1 MKKIIQGLSFTSL
14 WNLPRTIKDI
24 FRKMITDE
32 QLATALVA
40 KMAGME
46 LTKVDSNTITQS
58 STGPATKIDPK
69 NFLPGVQQM
78 QRNKEQRM
86 IEELNRQAM
95 MAHPLPPDPVNQVQ
109 QQLFQQPAVQT
120 VSQPQPQTFTGQ
132 DPNQLTFDF
141 LDEATQKKSLKQL
154 DLIVDY
160 LYSINNKLDK
170 ILSRDKHSVSQ

>member
-1 MKKIIQGLSFTSL
+1 MAT
-14 WNLPRTIKDI
+14 
-24 FRKMITDE
+24 MEE
-32 QLATALVA
+32 QLATAIVA

-46 LTKVDSNTITQS
+46 LRKVDENTISQS

-69 NFLPGVQQM
+69 SFLPGIQQHQ
-78 QRNKEQRM
+78 QRQQDLMIQQAQRM
-86 IEELNRQAM
+86 AEQ
-95 MAHPLPPDPVNQVQ
+95 MAPLPPDIVNQSV
-109 QQLFQQPAVQT
+109 PQT
-120 VSQPQPQTFTGQ
+120 VSQPQIQTFTGQ

-170 ILSRDKHSVSQ
+170 ILSRDKHSVS

>member
-1 MKKIIQGLSFTSL
+1 
-14 WNLPRTIKDI
+14 
-24 FRKMITDE
+24 MITEE

-46 LTKVDSNTITQS
+46 LKKVDDNTINQS
-58 STGPATKIDPK
+58 STGPATRIDPK
-69 NFLPGVQQM
+69 QFLPGIQQH
-78 QRNKEQRM
+78 QQDQQQRM
-86 IEELNRQAM
+86 LEQLNREAM
-95 MAHPLPPDPVNQVQ
+95 MAHPLPPDPINQP
-109 QQLFQQPAVQT
+109 QQPVMQT
-120 VSQPQPQTFTGQ
+120 VSQPQPQTFTRQ

-170 ILSRDKHSVSQ
+170 ILSRDKHSVS

>member
-1 MKKIIQGLSFTSL
+1 
-14 WNLPRTIKDI
+14 
-24 FRKMITDE
+24 MITDE

-46 LTKVDSNTITQS
+46 LKKVDDYTLTQS
-58 STGPATKIDPK
+58 STGPATRIDPK
-69 NFLPGVQQM
+69 QFLPGVQQM
-78 QRNKEQRM
+78 QQNQHAAM
-86 IEELNRQAM
+86 IAAANRQAE
-95 MAHPLPPDPVNQVQ
+95 MAFPLPQSH
-109 QQLFQQPAVQT
+109 QPMPTANVPQT

-170 ILSRDKHSVSQ
+170 ILSRDKYSSSQ

>member
-1 MKKIIQGLSFTSL
+1 MSSIE
-14 WNLPRTIKDI
+14 
-24 FRKMITDE
+24 E
-32 QLATALVA
+32 QLATAIVA

-46 LTKVDSNTITQS
+46 LKKVDENTITQS

-69 NFLPGVQQM
+69 QFLPGVQQF
-78 QRNKEQRM
+78 QVNQQ
-86 IEELNRQAM
+86 QAM
-95 MAHPLPPDPVNQVQ
+95 IAAANREAELAYPLPQSH
-109 QQLFQQPAVQT
+109 QPMPQANVPQT
-120 VSQPQPQTFTGQ
+120 VSTPVPQTFTGQ

-170 ILSRDKHSVSQ
+170 ILTRDKHSSS

>member
-1 MKKIIQGLSFTSL
+1 
-14 WNLPRTIKDI
+14 
-24 FRKMITDE
+24 MITDE

-46 LTKVDSNTITQS
+46 LKKVDDNTITQS

-78 QRNKEQRM
+78 QQNQQQRM
-86 IEELNRQAM
+86 IEELNRQAII
-95 MAHPLPPDPVNQVQ
+95 AHPLPPESANQS
-109 QQLFQQPAVQT
+109 QPLVQT
-120 VSQPQPQTFTGQ
+120 VSQPMLQTFTGQ
-132 DPNQLTFDF
+132 DPNRDPNQLTFDF

-170 ILSRDKHSVSQ
+170 ILSRDKHSIS

>member
-1 MKKIIQGLSFTSL
+1 
-14 WNLPRTIKDI
+14 
-24 FRKMITDE
+24 MITDE

-46 LTKVDSNTITQS
+46 LKKVDDNTLTQS

-69 NFLPGVQQM
+69 NFLPGVQQH
-78 QRNKEQRM
+78 QQNQQQRM

-95 MAHPLPPDPVNQVQ
+95 MAHPLPQQEMPVQSAPV
-109 QQLFQQPAVQT
+109 VQT
-120 VSQPQPQTFTGQ
+120 TSTPQLQTFTGQ

-141 LDEATQKKSLKQL
+141 IDEATQKKSLKQL

>member
-1 MKKIIQGLSFTSL
+1 MAT
-14 WNLPRTIKDI
+14 
-24 FRKMITDE
+24 MEE
-32 QLATALVA
+32 QLATAIVA

-46 LTKVDSNTITQS
+46 LRKVDENTISQS

-69 NFLPGVQQM
+69 SFLPGVQQYQ
-78 QRNKEQRM
+78 QRQQDAMIQQAQRM
-86 IEELNRQAM
+86 AEQ
-95 MAHPLPPDPVNQVQ
+95 MAPLPPDLINQPQ
-109 QQLFQQPAVQT
+109 TASQPMLQPA
-120 VSQPQPQTFTGQ
+120 SQPQPQTFTGQ

-170 ILSRDKHSVSQ
+170 ILSRDKYSVS

>member
-1 MKKIIQGLSFTSL
+1 
-14 WNLPRTIKDI
+14 
-24 FRKMITDE
+24 MITDE

-46 LTKVDSNTITQS
+46 LKKVDDNTLTQS
-58 STGPATKIDPK
+58 STGPATRLDPK
-69 NFLPGVQQM
+69 NFLPGVQQQQQNQQ
-78 QRNKEQRM
+78 QRV

-95 MAHPLPPDPVNQVQ
+95 MAHPLPPDAINQSQTVS
-109 QQLFQQPAVQT
+109 QPMLQT

-170 ILSRDKHSVSQ
+170 ILSRDKHSISQ

>member
-1 MKKIIQGLSFTSL
+1 
-14 WNLPRTIKDI
+14 
-24 FRKMITDE
+24 MITDE

-46 LTKVDSNTITQS
+46 LTKVDANTISQS

-78 QRNKEQRM
+78 QQNQQQRV

-95 MAHPLPPDPVNQVQ
+95 MAHPLPPDPINQIQQ
-109 QQLFQQPAVQT
+109 QQLFQQPVIQT

-141 LDEATQKKSLKQL
+141 LDEATTKKSLKQL

-170 ILSRDKHSVSQ
+170 VLSRDKHFIS

>member
-1 MKKIIQGLSFTSL
+1 
-14 WNLPRTIKDI
+14 
-24 FRKMITDE
+24 MIREED
-32 QLATALVA
+32 LATALVA

-46 LTKVDSNTITQS
+46 LRRVDDNTLTQS
-58 STGPATKIDPK
+58 STGPATRIDPK
-69 NFLPGVQQM
+69 SFLPGVQQM
-78 QRNKEQRM
+78 QRNKEQLM

-95 MAHPLPPDPVNQVQ
+95 MAHPLPPDSVNQS
-109 QQLFQQPAVQT
+109 QPVLQT

-170 ILSRDKHSVSQ
+170 ILSRDKHSIS

>member
-1 MKKIIQGLSFTSL
+1 
-14 WNLPRTIKDI
+14 
-24 FRKMITDE
+24 MITDE

-46 LTKVDSNTITQS
+46 LRKVDDNTLTQS

-69 NFLPGVQQM
+69 NFLPGIQQH
-78 QRNKEQRM
+78 QQNQQQRM

-95 MAHPLPPDPVNQVQ
+95 MAHPLPQQQMPVQ
-109 QQLFQQPAVQT
+109 QAPAVQT

-141 LDEATQKKSLKQL
+141 IDEATQKKSLKQL

-170 ILSRDKHSVSQ
+170 ILSRDKHSVS